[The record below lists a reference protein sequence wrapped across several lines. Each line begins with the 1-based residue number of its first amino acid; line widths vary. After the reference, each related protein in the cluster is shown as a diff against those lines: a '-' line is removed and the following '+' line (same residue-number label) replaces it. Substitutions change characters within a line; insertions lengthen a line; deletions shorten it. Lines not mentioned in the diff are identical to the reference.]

1 MEQGNIRRIL
11 MYREKINEFIKH
23 ISDSRDSECLELIED
38 LISSAAEYVK
48 RVSILELG
56 IMVGKHNK
64 DGEEYRE
71 YIQNLD
77 KQRSNAHNALIN
89 NLKIINRLY
98 RNNNML
104 PIYKGNEDNR
114 VEIANFAQEII
125 DELFST
131 RRL

>member
-1 MEQGNIRRIL
+1 
-11 MYREKINEFIKH
+11 MYREKINEFIKN

-89 NLKIINRLY
+89 NLKIVNRLY

-104 PIYKGNEDNR
+104 PIYKGDEDNR

-125 DELFST
+125 EELFST